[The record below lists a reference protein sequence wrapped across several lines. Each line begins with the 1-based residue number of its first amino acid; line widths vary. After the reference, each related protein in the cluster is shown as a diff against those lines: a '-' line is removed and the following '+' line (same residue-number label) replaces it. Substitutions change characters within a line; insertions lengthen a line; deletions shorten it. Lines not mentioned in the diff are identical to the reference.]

1 MSSFCCQNKATNI
14 TTTSLTMRYNFAH
27 PRKNFENNFENNFI
41 SSLLIAIAQPGFQQ
55 KLVGMKQV
63 CIWAL
68 YSFSFNDFLLT
79 ADLYY
84 IISLKI
90 QPF

>member
-27 PRKNFENNFENNFI
+27 PRKIFENNFI
-41 SSLLIAIAQPGFQQ
+41 SGLLIAIAQPGFQQ

-68 YSFSFNDFLLT
+68 YSLPFNDSLLT
-79 ADLYY
+79 ADLH
-84 IISLKI
+84 
-90 QPF
+90 

>member
-41 SSLLIAIAQPGFQQ
+41 SGLLIAITLGF
-55 KLVGMKQV
+55 
-63 CIWAL
+63 IH
-68 YSFSFNDFLLT
+68 LLPPKNCWNVT
-79 ADLYY
+79 SVYLGPT
-84 IISLKI
+84 S
-90 QPF
+90 